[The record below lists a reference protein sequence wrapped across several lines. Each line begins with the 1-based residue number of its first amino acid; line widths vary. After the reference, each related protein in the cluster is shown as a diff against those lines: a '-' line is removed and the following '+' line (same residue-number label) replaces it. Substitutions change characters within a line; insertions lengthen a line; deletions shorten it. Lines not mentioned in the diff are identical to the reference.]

1 MLSEDE
7 YEDHSEV
14 ASTAGSAYYEEE
26 EDARQIPPTW
36 LDNAKIRYGRFNSI
50 CLNQLDEIR
59 SSKYIFN

>member
-26 EDARQIPPTW
+26 DARQIPPTW
-36 LDNAKIRYGRFNSI
+36 LDNAKIRYGRLSSI
-50 CLNQLDEIR
+50 FKATKLY
-59 SSKYIFN
+59 KYF